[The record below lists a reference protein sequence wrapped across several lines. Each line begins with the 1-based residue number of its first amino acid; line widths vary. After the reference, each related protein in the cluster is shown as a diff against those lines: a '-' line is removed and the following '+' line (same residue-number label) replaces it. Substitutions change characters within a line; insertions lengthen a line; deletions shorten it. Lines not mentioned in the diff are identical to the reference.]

1 MRACDI
7 GSWDF
12 RKWKVTGKFHR
23 TAKLET
29 HVHCNSEDMMFAIYY
44 VTPCNHLFKWSYDS

>member
-44 VTPCNHLFKWSYDS
+44 VTPCNHHFKWSYDS